1 MGLIALHYRVG
12 SDFFA
17 MIAQLNCSD
26 RNAHNLIPCDWEHS
40 WSYTEITSGCLG
52 AIIVYKKEV
61 MQELVQL
68 IRKCFN
74 YMDDC
79 DCVLSKQSYGQIV
92 QHRPVQIL
100 DTIRSIQ

>member
-1 MGLIALHYRVG
+1 MRITLYPVIG
-12 SDFFA
+12 SIHGA
-17 MIAQLNCSD
+17 TLKSP
-26 RNAHNLIPCDWEHS
+26 R
-40 WSYTEITSGCLG
+40 GCLE

>member
-1 MGLIALHYRVG
+1 MRITLYPVIG
-12 SDFFA
+12 S
-17 MIAQLNCSD
+17 IHGTTLKSP
-26 RNAHNLIPCDWEHS
+26 R
-40 WSYTEITSGCLG
+40 GCLG

-79 DCVLSKQSYGQIV
+79 DCVLSKQSCGQIV